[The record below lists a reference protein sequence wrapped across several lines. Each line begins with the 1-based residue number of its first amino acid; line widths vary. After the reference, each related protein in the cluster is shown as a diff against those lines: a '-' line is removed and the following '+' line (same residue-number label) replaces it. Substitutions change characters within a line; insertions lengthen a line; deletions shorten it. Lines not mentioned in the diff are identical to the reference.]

1 MKQKRSSL
9 KPASAAKAAV
19 GVVAR
24 NSPEVYPAPVSARS
38 SGVGKFYSKIR
49 HTIED
54 NLTPKISGKLYKGG
68 KHSKSMTALSSL
80 DSSVGKYTLTSSK
93 SSGPAAN
100 KIIIKDVRTTTT
112 TSTISQ
118 CEENASAISN
128 YFTQN
133 PSCSYVDSDED
144 EAQLSLNLVKTSLE
158 DEIFE
163 ELEKV
168 AHDESKLNAVLKT
181 FDKIMFDYNDPLPPQ
196 TKTNDA
202 GGSDQKPLLD
212 MGVKAAVEADK
223 QASIVDSVVNNSD
236 KGLEADANNRVTD
249 DQQSQTDCLQPS
261 NGCANHHS
269 TKLEKSSSSL
279 SLTRRKC
286 YQSPDSPCLRQMR
299 HVFVQQQRQKSK
311 SVWELSNSTKIPILK
326 TMPLQKRS
334 KSFCY
339 QSTDHS
345 PSRSELNTNQ
355 SMAPA
360 KTVLAKG
367 TAETKTGKSETKRMS
382 STSGKK
388 MSRTTK
394 YVNVKPSSLSVLN
407 DQDSNCGS
415 KKGSIEAAKSSSAS
429 PPKPKTES
437 KVKTRSGDSQPRRT
451 NSNSNLLTKVRSSAL
466 VPPPTP
472 PRRSRTSDEL
482 LDKCLE
488 KGQQIL
494 RKVESLNTQQRPTS
508 GTGPANKKTI
518 VRVKSNTSSKS
529 SKDNLTLRRKKIQ
542 QKLNYANEDKILP
555 PSLESCRI
563 IPPNFAETS
572 KKHAEL
578 LVNVVQLANATRST
592 PQRQMSADSGIAGN
606 SFSSLEFMSPSVTL
620 ATKDLE
626 SDSDDSGHISNENME
641 VTNNQQPSN
650 SSSTTSLNDTSAAA
664 KDIAEANLRR
674 GDGGVE
680 LCAEQS
686 LPEFIVNPQRVCTTC
701 RITQV
706 DSVKLIR
713 THVEIYPNF
722 TKEVTIRL
730 H

>member
-9 KPASAAKAAV
+9 KPASAAKTAV

-80 DSSVGKYTLTSSK
+80 DSSVGKYTLTSNK
-93 SSGPAAN
+93 TSGPAAN

-112 TSTISQ
+112 TISQ

-196 TKTNDA
+196 TKTND
-202 GGSDQKPLLD
+202 GSGSDQKPSLD
-212 MGVKAAVEADK
+212 MGVKAAAADK

-236 KGLEADANNRVTD
+236 EGLEADANNRVTD
-249 DQQSQTDCLQPS
+249 DQQSQTDCLHPS
-261 NGCANHHS
+261 NGCVNHN

-286 YQSPDSPCLRQMR
+286 YQSPDSPCLRQIR

-345 PSRSELNTNQ
+345 SRKSELNTNQ
-355 SMAPA
+355 NMTPP

-367 TAETKTGKSETKRMS
+367 TAETKTEKSETKRMS

-407 DQDSNCGS
+407 DQDSNCGA
-415 KKGSIEAAKSSSAS
+415 KKGAIEAAKSVNAS

-437 KVKTRSGDSQPRRT
+437 KAKTRSGDSQPRRT
-451 NSNSNLLTKVRSSAL
+451 NSNSNLLVKTRSSAS

-494 RKVESLNTQQRPTS
+494 RKVESLNTQQRPSS
-508 GTGPANKKTI
+508 GTGPVNKKTI

-606 SFSSLEFMSPSVTL
+606 SLNSLEFMTPSVTL

-641 VTNNQQPSN
+641 VTNNQQTSN

-664 KDIAEANLRR
+664 KDVAKANLQR
-674 GDGGVE
+674 GDGGIK

-686 LPEFIVNPQRVCTTC
+686 LPEYIVNPQRVCTTC